1 MSLLTRYGDANKQ
14 TSTGLCVR
22 YSCEEDS
29 EAAGWYIFTRY
40 ASKTYSYVGMDY
52 DTAKACAAAKR
63 TQYLRRHNRAT
74 IETTTSTSADGDAS
88 VSTTGAKDTQVYEA
102 LCTISMVHG
111 EGDSW
116 DVEIQV
122 NETETRASQSA
133 STSPESLFS
142 SENGWDYDEG
152 SAAASEITITEA
164 SATSGG
170 TTITTKVTSTRTDFT
185 PWGSVLSVSCGTS
198 SDTYVCKAASGSTG
212 TWSATWGGSLELTA
226 ESTSIKVTFGAA
238 SSNTFTFTPAEKEA

>member
-1 MSLLTRYGDANKQ
+1 MSLLNRYGDANKQ

-29 EAAGWYIFTRY
+29 TYSGWFVYTRY

-63 TQYLRRHNRAT
+63 TQYLRRHNRVT
-74 IETTTSTSADGDAS
+74 IEATGGVAVS
-88 VSTTGAKDTQVYEA
+88 VCAKDTQVYEA

-122 NETETRASQSA
+122 NETESRASQSA

-152 SAAASEITITEA
+152 AAAASEIAITEA
-164 SATSGG
+164 SATAGG

-198 SDTYVCKAASGSTG
+198 SDTYVCKAASGESG
-212 TWSATWGGSLELTA
+212 TWSATWGGSLALAA
-226 ESTSIKVTFGAA
+226 EPTSVKVTFGAA

>member
-1 MSLLTRYGDANKQ
+1 MSLLNRYGDANKQ

-29 EAAGWYIFTRY
+29 TYSGWFVYTRY

-63 TQYLRRHNRAT
+63 TQYLRRHNRVT
-74 IETTTSTSADGDAS
+74 IEATTVDAGDGSAVAS
-88 VSTTGAKDTQVYEA
+88 VCAKDTQVYEA

-116 DVEIQV
+116 NVEIQV
-122 NETETRASQSA
+122 NETESRASNSA

-142 SENGWDYDEG
+142 AENGWDYDEG
-152 SAAASEITITEA
+152 AAAASEIAIAEA
-164 SATSGG
+164 SATAGG

-198 SDTYVCKAASGSTG
+198 SDTYVCKTASGESG
-212 TWSATWGGSLELTA
+212 TWSATWGGSLALAA

>member
-22 YSCEEDS
+22 YACEEDS
-29 EAAGWYIFTRY
+29 TYSGWFIYTRY

-63 TQYLRRHNRAT
+63 AQYLRRHNRVTIDAT
-74 IETTTSTSADGDAS
+74 MAGAAAFSIF
-88 VSTTGAKDTQVYEA
+88 AKDTQVYEA

-116 DVEIQV
+116 NVEIQV
-122 NETETRASQSA
+122 NETESRASNSA
-133 STSPESLFS
+133 SASPESLFS

-152 SAAASEITITEA
+152 AAAASEIAITEA
-164 SATSGG
+164 SATAGG

-198 SDTYVCKAASGSTG
+198 SDTYVCKAASGESG
-212 TWSATWGGSLELTA
+212 TWSATWGGSLALAA
-226 ESTSIKVTFGAA
+226 ESTSVKVTFGAA

>member
-29 EAAGWYIFTRY
+29 TYSGWFVFTRY

-63 TQYLRRHNRAT
+63 TQYLRRHNRVT
-74 IETTTSTSADGDAS
+74 IEATTAGAAA
-88 VSTTGAKDTQVYEA
+88 VSIFAKDTQVYEA

-122 NETETRASQSA
+122 NETESRASPSA

-152 SAAASEITITEA
+152 AAAASEIAITEA

-170 TTITTKVTSTRTDFT
+170 TTITTKITSTRTDFT

-198 SDTYVCKAASGSTG
+198 SDTYVCKAASGESG
-212 TWSATWGGSLELTA
+212 TWSATWGGSLALAA
-226 ESTSIKVTFGAA
+226 ESTSVKVTFGAA
-238 SSNTFTFTPAEKEA
+238 SSNTFTFTPAEEA

>member
-1 MSLLTRYGDANKQ
+1 MSLLTRYGDANKK
-14 TSTGLCVR
+14 TTIGLCVR

-29 EAAGWYIFTRY
+29 TYSGWYVFTRY

-63 TQYLRRHNRAT
+63 TQYLRQHNRAT
-74 IETTTSTSADGDAS
+74 IEATTTTSADGETT
-88 VSTTGAKDTQVYEA
+88 VSSISTKDTKVYEA

-133 STSPESLFS
+133 STSPDSLFS
-142 SENGWDYDEG
+142 SENGWEYDEG
-152 SAAASEITITEA
+152 AAAESEISITEA

-170 TTITTKVTSTRTDFT
+170 TTITTKITSTRTDFT

-212 TWSATWGGSLELTA
+212 TWSATWSGSLELTA